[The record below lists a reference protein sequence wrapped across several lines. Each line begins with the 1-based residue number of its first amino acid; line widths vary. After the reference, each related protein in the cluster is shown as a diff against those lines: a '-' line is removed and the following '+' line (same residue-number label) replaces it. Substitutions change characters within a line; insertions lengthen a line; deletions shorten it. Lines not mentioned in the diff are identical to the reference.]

1 MNKLPTSWQA
11 AKIQSGI
18 KETVRLIKKEQAYS
32 VDLQKKDY
40 LLELVTHLQKLNVML
55 NTGKGLPEVY
65 PK

>member
-1 MNKLPTSWQA
+1 MNKKPTPWQV

-40 LLELVTHLQKLNVML
+40 LQELVAHLQKLNTML
-55 NTGKGLPEVY
+55 NTGEGLPRV
-65 PK
+65 